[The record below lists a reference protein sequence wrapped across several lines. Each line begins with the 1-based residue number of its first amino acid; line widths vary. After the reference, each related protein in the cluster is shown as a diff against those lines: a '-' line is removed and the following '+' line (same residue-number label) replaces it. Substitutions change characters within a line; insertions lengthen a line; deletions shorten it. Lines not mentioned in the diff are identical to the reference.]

1 MRREDDRAARL
12 AAAQRALAAAETNA
26 GLRQR
31 LVGATARASAGST
44 ADVSGAVGSARTAAP
59 RPAVEDLPTEGAVA
73 LAGNAAGA
81 SDPAERTIPAELLLP
96 LPPALDGLL
105 PWPGVRR
112 GSALQVR
119 GSTSLLLAM
128 AAAATAEEDTW
139 CAVVAMPD
147 VGLAAAAEAG
157 LDLSRTLVVP
167 RPGPDA
173 PSVLGALIDG
183 VDVLVLGPCPALGEA
198 DLRRAASRLRTRE
211 SVLLTTERW
220 PGAQAVLEV
229 GERSFVGVGAG
240 DGVLTGRE
248 ATVTVL
254 ARGFGVPRSARVRML
269 AGGVLTVAGPV
280 AGAAPV
286 AGSSDRAN
294 KVAGAI
300 ERAVASSA
308 VPEAS
313 VTPRPASDLEPGLD
327 LEAAL
332 DLELDWARAG

>member
-12 AAAQRALAAAETNA
+12 AAAQRALAAAEANA

-44 ADVSGAVGSARTAAP
+44 ADLSGAAGSARTAP
-59 RPAVEDLPTEGAVA
+59 RPAIEDLSTEGSVA
-73 LAGNAAGA
+73 LAGA
-81 SDPAERTIPAELLLP
+81 SDPSDPSDPSERTIPAELLLP
-96 LPPALDGLL
+96 LPPALEGLL

-112 GSALQVR
+112 GAALQVR

-183 VDVLVLGPCPALGEA
+183 FDVLVLGPCPALGEA

-229 GERSFVGVGAG
+229 GERSFVGVGSG

-254 ARGFGVPRSARVRML
+254 ARGFGVPRSTRVRML
-269 AGGVLTVAGPV
+269 AGGVLTVAGSVEPV
-280 AGAAPV
+280 AAHV
-286 AGSSDRAN
+286 T
-294 KVAGAI
+294 
-300 ERAVASSA
+300 AVSTA
-308 VPEAS
+308 VPEVSSA
-313 VTPRPASDLEPGLD
+313 PRLEP
-327 LEAAL
+327 EHAL
-332 DLELDWARAG
+332 DLDWARAG